1 MSFFTAVASQVSGL
15 IKAGSQSAAAS
26 STEQQSAAMREVVTQ
41 SEALT
46 IEEPTLGSGSDR
58 MDVDGTMSRKD
69 SGIAEDAS
77 VPEPVSSVANG
88 SISVDPFRRASLTR
102 ASSVP
107 LDKEVARRPRYGYV
121 FDARM
126 MNHAPLSA
134 SNNGDHPE
142 QPARIMGIY
151 QRLREAGLLSRMRL
165 IPIRM
170 ARKSEVLLVHSEDH
184 WEKVQMIARMDT
196 EQIVLS
202 ESYYE
207 YLSLYVCPNTTLA
220 AQLSCGGVIEAAL
233 AVARGELERAFAIV
247 RPPGHHAEPEEHM
260 GFCFFN
266 NVAVA
271 TRVVQQLTATK
282 RVMILD
288 WDVHHGNGTQRAFN
302 DDPSVLYVSLHRYDG
317 GSFYPCGPFGGMDS
331 CGEGAGE
338 GTSVNIPWPEHGMG
352 DAEYLHAFMR
362 IVIPIAAEFAPELV
376 IISAGF
382 DAADGDEL
390 GECHV
395 TPAGFAHMTHM
406 LQSLAGGKLVVALE
420 GGYNVNSISSSALA
434 VTRVLLG
441 ESPPELKPLVA
452 NEAATETVWLVAK
465 QQSKYWKSIDV
476 ASLEAR
482 EEFPGQTLSIP
493 ELLKLH
499 RQNYLYQEYR
509 MVVVPL
515 SDTEVDERFQAQV
528 ICSEDVMDKDTL
540 VILVHQFG
548 NLKVELAGALHCDV
562 QLEYSYLLDVTK
574 NLVDW
579 VIGNKF
585 AYVEVNTY
593 PRPAQAHHQRS
604 WSELAREVV
613 SYLWDNYILLSS
625 ARNVVL
631 IGHGPGCSTV
641 MDLLA
646 ARVRTVMKIVKAVVL
661 VVGRQDIPATPKH
674 ELDLR
679 DWYINRSFV
688 AAPEDHPFANEGKI
702 RKKHGKVHFYD
713 EKKAVKLMNRAFP
726 EIQEFIAS
734 KLS

>member
-15 IKAGSQSAAAS
+15 IRAGSQSAAAS
-26 STEQQSAAMREVVTQ
+26 STEQQSATMRKAVTQ

-46 IEEPTLGSGSDR
+46 TEEPTLGSDR
-58 MDVDGTMSRKD
+58 MDVDGTMSRED
-69 SGIAEDAS
+69 FGIVKDAS
-77 VPEPVSSVANG
+77 VPEPVPFVANG
-88 SISVDPFRRASLTR
+88 SISADPFHHASLGR

-142 QPARIMGIY
+142 QPARISGIY

-196 EQIVLS
+196 EQIVVS

-207 YLSLYVCPNTTLA
+207 YLSLYVCPSTTLA

-271 TRVVQQLTATK
+271 TRVVQQLTGIK

-288 WDVHHGNGTQRAFN
+288 
-302 DDPSVLYVSLHRYDG
+302 
-317 GSFYPCGPFGGMDS
+317 C
-331 CGEGAGE
+331 
-338 GTSVNIPWPEHGMG
+338 SVNIPWPEKGMG

-406 LQSLAGGKLVVALE
+406 LQSLAGGKLMVALE

-476 ASLEAR
+476 TTLEAR

-509 MVVVPL
+509 MVEVPL
-515 SDTEVDERFQAQV
+515 FDTEVDERFQTQV
-528 ICSEDVMDKDTL
+528 ICSEDVMVKDTL
-540 VILVHQFG
+540 VVLVHRFG

-593 PRPAQAHHQRS
+593 PRPAQAHHALQCAERRPDRT
-604 WSELAREVV
+604 WSGMLNRDGSSGCARRVV
-613 SYLWDNYILLSS
+613 
-625 ARNVVL
+625 
-631 IGHGPGCSTV
+631 
-641 MDLLA
+641 M
-646 ARVRTVMKIVKAVVL
+646 RTVMKKVKAVVL
-661 VVGRQDIPATPKH
+661 VVGRQDIPAIPKH

-679 DWYINRSFV
+679 DWYINCSFV
-688 AAPEDHPFANEGKI
+688 AAPEDHLFANEGKI

-726 EIQEFIAS
+726 EIQEFIAG